1 MSSQRSAFP
10 ARSLNAEVAMATV
23 ELTAENFPE
32 VLAADLALVD
42 FWAAWCGPCR
52 MFSPIFE
59 EVSQR
64 HPDAMFGTVDTEEQ
78 PELAAAFRVTSIP
91 FLLVMRDGLVLYAKP
106 GALSPA
112 ALNDLVARTRALDL
126 DQVRRNRAARQRSAF
141 CGQTAVKRTR

>member
-1 MSSQRSAFP
+1 
-10 ARSLNAEVAMATV
+10 MATV

-64 HPDAMFGTVDTEEQ
+64 HSDAMFGTVDTEEE

-106 GALSPA
+106 GALSPD
-112 ALNDLVARTRALDL
+112 ALDDLIARTRALDM
-126 DQVRRNRAARQRSAF
+126 DQVRRNRAARQRLA
-141 CGQTAVKRTR
+141 